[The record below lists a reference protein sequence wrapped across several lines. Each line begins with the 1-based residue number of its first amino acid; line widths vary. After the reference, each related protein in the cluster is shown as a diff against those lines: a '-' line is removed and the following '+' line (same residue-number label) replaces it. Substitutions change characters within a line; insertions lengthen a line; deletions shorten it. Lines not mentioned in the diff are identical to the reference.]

1 MLWHHCLGVCQVMSF
16 EGESG
21 MLLEELYDE
30 SVNGYYTF
38 TYENEK
44 LDILAIVQQIVEENN
59 IAIAVSKFFH
69 TLVEM
74 IAVVY
79 APYNIPLVLS
89 GGVFQNRVLLSLVLE
104 RFPEAIISNDIPPND
119 GGISLGQTVRIDQS
133 SKKLRSNFLSF
144 R

>member
-1 MLWHHCLGVCQVMSF
+1 F

-30 SVNGYYTF
+30 SVNGNYTF

-44 LDILAIVQQIVEENN
+44 LDILATVQQIIEENN

-119 GGISLGQTVRIDQS
+119 GGISLGQAVF
-133 SKKLRSNFLSF
+133 KLVN
-144 R
+144 